1 MEQIASHLPAGASM
15 SFYRTAAGAELDVV
29 VELGTRK
36 LGFEVKFSSAPKVTK
51 GFWQACEDVGVD
63 AAYIVAPV
71 QTGWPV
77 QDKVEVIS
85 VTDIPAKLA

>member
-1 MEQIASHLPAGASM
+1 MVSGLGA
-15 SFYRTAAGAELDVV
+15 YRTAAGAELDVV

-63 AAYIVAPV
+63 AAYIVAPE

-77 QDKVEVIS
+77 QGKVEFTS

>member
-1 MEQIASHLPAGASM
+1 
-15 SFYRTAAGAELDVV
+15 
-29 VELGTRK
+29 
-36 LGFEVKFSSAPKVTK
+36 
-51 GFWQACEDVGVD
+51 VGVD

-85 VTDIPAKLA
+85 VTDIPEILVQRRRNGET